1 MNSNA
6 LFPKTVFLKDEML
19 YFSCIL
25 VFLFMISPLASADEG
40 YTQGWLGAPD
50 WVLDRTDTSILPDF
64 YYPRNIS
71 GTDIEI
77 PTVSSSI
84 AKGNTLLAGGSF
96 LDAKRQFEEAIRLNS
111 RSFDAW
117 LGLGYALEGSK
128 RYQSAVD
135 SYKTA
140 ISLSGGEE
148 SAWAAYAGLGRVS
161 LALGQYEAAEQAFQT
176 AIRMGEET
184 GYADTDQMQSL
195 YDNLAKARQKMGN
208 EFGTVFAR
216 NSEDT
221 IT

>member
-1 MNSNA
+1 MNSNGKHEK
-6 LFPKTVFLKDEML
+6 LVNIKDEML

-25 VFLFMISPLASADEG
+25 LFVVIISPLVSAEDG

-50 WVLDRTDTSILPDF
+50 WVLDRIDTSILPDF

-84 AKGNTLLAGGSF
+84 AKGNTLLASESY

-117 LGLGYALEGSK
+117 LGMGYALEGSK

-140 ISLSGGEE
+140 ISLSGGKE
-148 SAWAAYAGLGRVS
+148 SAWEAYAGLGRVS
-161 LALGQYEAAEQAFQT
+161 LALGQYQAAEQAFQT
-176 AIRMGEET
+176 AIGMGEDM
-184 GYADTDQMQSL
+184 GYADTEKMQDL
-195 YDNLAKARQKMGN
+195 YEYLAEARQKTGS
-208 EFGTVFAR
+208 EFGNVFSR
-216 NSEDT
+216 SISN
-221 IT
+221 